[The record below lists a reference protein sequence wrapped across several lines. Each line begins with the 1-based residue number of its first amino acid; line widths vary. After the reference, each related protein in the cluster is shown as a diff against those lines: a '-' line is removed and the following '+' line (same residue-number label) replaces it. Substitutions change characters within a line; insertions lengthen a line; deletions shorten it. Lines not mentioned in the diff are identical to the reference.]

1 MPLIRPKAP
10 GLEWPYVG
18 TRSQQVLFRSDRSA
32 VAWRLVALGLSRGQ
46 AAGSV
51 VVHRWTVRGW
61 TPGIA
66 PDPSKPPEL
75 RTPRGRP
82 VWALVECERQRDRIA
97 IVGLPEQKHDRAADE
112 REAGA
117 D

>member
-1 MPLIRPKAP
+1 MKLVVDGDRGGIAI
-10 GLEWPYVG
+10 
-18 TRSQQVLFRSDRSA
+18 FAHADRSA
-32 VAWRLVALGLSRGQ
+32 VAWRLVALGLSRRQ
-46 AAGSV
+46 AAGIV
-51 VVHRWTVRGW
+51 VVHGCTVRGW
-61 TPGIA
+61 TPGSA
-66 PDPSKPPEL
+66 PDLCKPPEL

-82 VWALVECERQRDRIA
+82 VWGLVVCERQRDRIA